1 MFDDDD
7 EGLEEEEEDKEGFHI
22 YRGMLYFLVSLPPCL
37 LLFCALL
44 CFALH
49 RCGWLSHLTCL
60 SISLSLSLSPPNLPA
75 CLPGPCTSGVVNP
88 HLPSCISLSLSLSH
102 SLLIAC
108 CFWYC
113 IALHC
118 LPQPPLSISCVC
130 VGCWVLWVADVAC
143 LVSLWVG
150 PLPYLPMPMPMP
162 LSLTL
167 SLVDCMPLQS
177 CSSPDVS
184 CHVM

>member
-1 MFDDDD
+1 VKSISHLSLSQYESTPFAWACLMMMMMK
-7 EGLEEEEEDKEGFHI
+7 GWWRRRKTKRGFI
-22 YRGMLYFLVSLPPCL
+22 SIEACCTFLSPSLP
-37 LLFCALL
+37 ASSSSVL

-60 SISLSLSLSPPNLPA
+60 SISLSLSLSLSLSPQPA
-75 CLPGPCTSGVVNP
+75 CQPGPCTSGVVNP
-88 HLPSCISLSLSLSH
+88 HLPSCISLSLSH

-118 LPQPPLSISCVC
+118 LPQPPLS
-130 VGCWVLWVADVAC
+130 L
-143 LVSLWVG
+143 SLS
-150 PLPYLPMPMPMP
+150 

-184 CHVM
+184 CHVMSCDVML